1 MNIVLEGL
9 VAVHLVLGGMFALVG
24 SIGLVRLP
32 DLMSRL
38 HAPTK
43 ATTLGLGGF
52 LIASMLFF
60 LTVNDQFSLHE
71 VLITFF
77 LFITAPI
84 TAHFVAKAF
93 MLQHID
99 PKKELPSTGRELGWG
114 TFAASPETA
123 PQPDNAATH
132 PKT

>member
-1 MNIVLEGL
+1 MSTVLEIV
-9 VAVHLVLGGMFALVG
+9 VAVHLVLGAIFALVG

-52 LIASMLFF
+52 LIASMIFF
-60 LTVNDQFSLHE
+60 LSANGQLSFHE

-84 TAHFVAKAF
+84 TAHFIAKSYI
-93 MLQHID
+93 LRHVE
-99 PKKELPSTGRELGWG
+99 PKNLPPTGHKLGWG
-114 TFAASPETA
+114 TFEALPESEPESDKA
-123 PQPDNAATH
+123 VAH

>member
-1 MNIVLEGL
+1 MNMVIEIL
-9 VAVHLVLGGMFALVG
+9 VAVHIVLGGIFALVG

-52 LIASMLFF
+52 LIASILYFMTANTPFTF
-60 LTVNDQFSLHE
+60 HE
-71 VLITFF
+71 ALITFF

-84 TAHFVAKAF
+84 TAHFIAKSF
-93 MLQHID
+93 ILRHVD
-99 PKKELPSTGRELGWG
+99 PKKGLPPTGRELGWG
-114 TFAASPETA
+114 TFDSLSKSKLPS
-123 PQPDNAATH
+123 D
-132 PKT
+132 